1 MASTGQ
7 YLANLLEFLAPKL
20 ILKDHYYLL
29 MWFMKYTNQHLLIGV
44 PHMDILFTFV
54 DFKKKDH
61 LLKGVKGKGT
71 KKIFYHLHWVRWLW
85 FDISL

>member
-29 MWFMKYTNQHLLIGV
+29 MWFMKYTNQHLSIGV
-44 PHMDILFTFV
+44 PHMDILFIFV
-54 DFKKKDH
+54 DFKKKGPFA
-61 LLKGVKGKGT
+61 LRGKG
-71 KKIFYHLHWVRWLW
+71 
-85 FDISL
+85 

>member
-29 MWFMKYTNQHLLIGV
+29 MWFMKYTNQHLSIGV
-44 PHMDILFTFV
+44 PHMDILFIFV

-61 LLKGVKGKGT
+61 LLYGVKGKG
-71 KKIFYHLHWVRWLW
+71 
-85 FDISL
+85 

>member
-29 MWFMKYTNQHLLIGV
+29 MWFMKYTNQHLLIGL
-44 PHMDILFTFV
+44 PHMDILLIFV
-54 DFKKKDH
+54 DF
-61 LLKGVKGKGT
+61 
-71 KKIFYHLHWVRWLW
+71 
-85 FDISL
+85 